1 MRSTNSATTSAG
13 SWRVS
18 STICSN
24 LIGTM
29 KVYTGQDSDST
40 TASRASGR
48 RDHGTGR
55 EQTSVSSDSLQA
67 TVHSRKLSEF
77 ASSRVLGGRYQG
89 NFKDPLRH
97 SLSVISALKPEIPK
111 DFESASSTGSP
122 FSGANSRE
130 GRA

>member
-18 STICSN
+18 STNCSN

-48 RDHGTGR
+48 RDHGRGR
-55 EQTSVSSDSLQA
+55 EQTSVSSDPLQPTA
-67 TVHSRKLSEF
+67 CSRKLPGF
-77 ASSRVLGGRYQG
+77 ASSPALGDSEVI
-89 NFKDPLRH
+89 FLRGSNVNYLLH
-97 SLSVISALKPEIPK
+97 VSTVYSLLEDKIA
-111 DFESASSTGSP
+111 
-122 FSGANSRE
+122 R
-130 GRA
+130 